1 MDLYPTFRTLIT
13 LLKVLN
19 DTTLTKSVQA
29 FCDSG
34 GLYQVPT
41 ANRAG
46 DISVEIS
53 DQVLSVGRHL
63 NSQVTEVRRSQV
75 GVTVLPVHQHRV
87 ATVILSL
94 PQYRGCCNSD
104 LKTLR
109 YDPLASLSAGLLMKT
124 EKGASES
131 QRESHRCSPAAD

>member
-1 MDLYPTFRTLIT
+1 MRHGR
-13 LLKVLN
+13 
-19 DTTLTKSVQA
+19 LTSVQA

-63 NSQVTEVRRSQV
+63 DSKVTEVRRLQAT
-75 GVTVLPVHQHRV
+75 VTALPVHQHR
-87 ATVILSL
+87 AANVILS
-94 PQYRGCCNSD
+94 
-104 LKTLR
+104 
-109 YDPLASLSAGLLMKT
+109 
-124 EKGASES
+124 
-131 QRESHRCSPAAD
+131 SPRF